1 MQIFTQVRKGTYVD
15 SLASLSMMSVLMDHE
30 GVESA
35 YAGMA
40 SKISKS
46 IIADLGLLTKE
57 IEQAHEDDLVIAVRA
72 QSKEVFDRALE
83 EIDKTGNQAQRQT
96 VQTFNTIDSALA
108 TTQGA
113 NICSISVPGEYA
125 CEVTKQAL
133 NRGLHCVVFSSN
145 VPLEKEREMKE
156 LARQKGL
163 LCMGPDCGV
172 ANINGAAFVLSS
184 INNRG
189 PFGIVGASGCGIQH
203 VAAMLHEMGSGV
215 TQTIGTGGK
224 DLTHT
229 VGGISFLMGMDA
241 LEDDPATK
249 YIILISRKPDEDVL
263 DKIVRRIKSC
273 KKPVIACLMGADKE
287 KVRSSGAVWAE
298 NLDACG
304 AEALKIIGKEYTFD
318 SETQLD
324 QWAKEAVQG
333 MRPEQKYVRGVF
345 AGGTYCDEAMKTMQE
360 VIGGIHSNCPLRPEL
375 MLEDSYVSVGNTV
388 IDSGEE
394 EFTLGKPHPALEPSV
409 RLPLIEKEGDDPQ
422 TAVILLDLILCPP
435 EHIDPAGVTV
445 KAIKAATDKA
455 CARGGKIAVVASVLG
470 TDADFQ
476 NVNLQREE
484 LRNAGVYVCRTN
496 RQAAKLAAKIA
507 KLRNGEQ
514 DI

>member
-1 MQIFTQVRKGTYVD
+1 MD
-15 SLASLSMMSVLMDHE
+15 SLASLSMMTVLMDQE
-30 GVESA
+30 GIQNA

-40 SKISKS
+40 SKTTKN
-46 IIADLGLLTKE
+46 IIAELGLMTAE
-57 IEQAHEDDLVIAVRA
+57 IEQAREEDLVISARA
-72 QSKEVFDRALE
+72 QSREVFDRALE
-83 EIDKTGNQAQRQT
+83 EIDKIDDQFQGTKF
-96 VQTFNTIDSALA
+96 QTFNTIDSAVA
-108 TTQGA
+108 TVPEA

-125 CEVTKQAL
+125 CEVTKHAL
-133 NRGLHCVVFSSN
+133 NQGLHCVVFSAN

-156 LARQKGL
+156 LAKQKGL

-224 DLTHT
+224 DLTQV
-229 VGGISFLMGMDA
+229 VGGISFLMGIDA
-241 LEDDPATK
+241 LENNPDTK
-249 YIILISRKPDEDVL
+249 YIILISRKPDEKVL
-263 DKIVRRIKSC
+263 DKIIQRIKGC
-273 KKPVIACLMGADKE
+273 KKPVIACLMGADE
-287 KVRSSGAVWAE
+287 DKVRTSGAIWAE
-298 NLDACG
+298 NLDMCG
-304 AEALKIIGKEYTFD
+304 VEALKIIKKEYTFE
-318 SETQLD
+318 SEALLD
-324 QWAKEAVQG
+324 QWAEEAVRG
-333 MRPEQKYVRGVF
+333 MCPEQKYVRGVF

-375 MLEDSYVSVGNTV
+375 MLENSYVSVGNTV

-394 EFTLGKPHPALEPSV
+394 EFTLGKPHPALDPNV

-435 EHIDPAGVTV
+435 EHIDPAGVTI

-476 NVNLQREE
+476 NANLQREE
-484 LRNAGVYVCRTN
+484 LCNAGVYVCKTN
-496 RQAAKLAAKIA
+496 RQAAKLAAKIV

-514 DI
+514 NI